1 MAETKLEAARRSGS
15 LPNVIG
21 ALREDARM
29 EAANAGTPAR
39 EQVGLEDAAIRVAA
53 GLTGKSDVERRA
65 VLRDVRPGSTVTSKG
80 VAKTQLSRAEKKA
93 KTLAWANGL
102 SEDQREAFIVSEN
115 FDKLSDRQ
123 QEMISE
129 VFSEVADKAYSDSI
143 GIADYDFDA
152 ETVDVDSL
160 PEDETENVGDSFEV
174 QEGEDV
180 ESFDDVF
187 QAVEWE
193 AES

>member
-1 MAETKLEAARRSGS
+1 MADKPEELHIRIGKLRDVARTE
-15 LPNVIG
+15 L
-21 ALREDARM
+21 AD
-29 EAANAGTPAR
+29 AGTTTR
-39 EQVGLEDAAIRVAA
+39 EQVGLEDAAIRVAS
-53 GLTGKSDVERRA
+53 GLTGQSGVERRA

-102 SEDQREAFIVSEN
+102 NEDQREAFIVSEK

-129 VFSEVADKAYSDSI
+129 VFSEVADKAYSDSV

-152 ETVDVDSL
+152 ETPDVDAIVGDEDDT
-160 PEDETENVGDSFEV
+160 EDEVA
-174 QEGEDV
+174 
-180 ESFDDVF
+180 DDDYEAMF
-187 QAVEWE
+187 NQAEWE
-193 AES
+193 APA